1 MNPDEELKEKGEKM
15 FLSLSGDDKQ
25 ALKRFLA
32 GQIQNILANEHG
44 IGGRRDAVSEATTAV
59 AAIVEK
65 KFNDGDYLATIIERI
80 LQTRSHGLIG
90 IVEKVAAKLAKEALL
105 ERFNDAASQIT
116 FNVSVEEKAVAL
128 PENFGRF

>member
-1 MNPDEELKEKGEKM
+1 MNPDEELKEKGEKV
-15 FLSLSGDDKQ
+15 FLSLSGDDKR
-25 ALKRFLA
+25 ALKRFLT

-59 AAIVEK
+59 TAIVEK
-65 KFNDGDYLATIIERI
+65 RFNDGDYLATIIERI